1 MRRLKFKSKKAFL
14 SLTIFTF
21 SFVLNGNINIAD
33 GNDLKKYL
41 WKNRVILF
49 FSKDKN
55 NILYKEQKKEFSNI
69 KQETEKRDLIFI
81 EISENI
87 NSKHKA
93 VVSSGSQLYVIPSV
107 AQTNINPTHILA
119 FENHHSKEE
128 KIQIKKASTKTE
140 KPKSKATK
148 PLKAKKV
155 SKK

>member
-93 VVSSGSQLYVIPSV
+93 LSKKYNPKSFNFKISLIGKDGRTKLESLSVVSHETIFSLIDSMPMRQMKM
-107 AQTNINPTHILA
+107 
-119 FENHHSKEE
+119 SK
-128 KIQIKKASTKTE
+128 
-140 KPKSKATK
+140 
-148 PLKAKKV
+148 
-155 SKK
+155 

>member
-93 VVSSGSQLYVIPSV
+93 LSKKYNPKSFNFKIILIGKDGRTKLESLSVVSHETIFSLIDSMPMRQMKM
-107 AQTNINPTHILA
+107 
-119 FENHHSKEE
+119 SK
-128 KIQIKKASTKTE
+128 
-140 KPKSKATK
+140 
-148 PLKAKKV
+148 
-155 SKK
+155 